1 MPNFIE
7 DDGILLPE
15 FLFYF
20 DGSKSKSDS
29 PAAAF
34 NPAAAIEGNGFEVT
48 TSPSNQPTKRS
59 IIIDE
64 SSLASYPEAGERIA
78 LIKRLKI
85 AGFKIFLRGRPADN
99 GNVFHEV
106 GEDLENYR
114 QLSTLTKFD
123 EHADYK
129 ALAEK
134 GVVRDKSLIFGRSDK
149 GQAKDVMT
157 AFTRINYCGPISGN
171 DLSCEMRSNVAEF
184 IFDGNYPEG
193 DLWESEKLAQLT
205 FYLSRVS
212 PEAAQT
218 KIKDIYASLSG
229 YLTGDI
235 ERDGREGG
243 RRASSHVN
251 DLLQMTMSLIDA
263 LPSLKETL
271 VKELKTCYNE
281 NLFIFLRKNE
291 ETELES
297 LRKHLAKQVDSPHK
311 LLTAVKILPD
321 QEEFL
326 LKDYFEDILLE
337 KHGQIFRKLEEMNNL
352 FPHRKEEIIAKLK
365 DLSDFYSD
373 DESEMISCA
382 ILKNLFSDKPCED
395 FPEFTK
401 YEGEDSTFLERKY
414 DRLYAFVEAS
424 QKSDAREFYEKKFL
438 ENVAQDLK
446 DESLYRDLFA
456 NIFNLSPP
464 RMAEKILGLIQSIPL
479 VSKRMQRSPVAV
491 MAAINAV
498 PEKAQELIEK
508 YQPFSGDRHSNA
520 VNSLIGSLPYE
531 IRNHVLDVH
540 KKEQYLTPLSLREFD
555 LKSLHYSAESGEK
568 SKPTYLNV
576 TNLGQIFQGHDQEA
590 HLQTLKDAVIN
601 GDFSTIKF
609 GNNIFEKPI
618 SRFLAFLN
626 TASNPD
632 YSEDQLRRLRS
643 VKHFIFP
650 KNTRKNYQKQ
660 KNLKPFGAVMS
671 LLNLLITKII

>member
-20 DGSKSKSDS
+20 DDSKSKSDS

-106 GEDLENYR
+106 GDDLENHR

-171 DLSCEMRSNVAEF
+171 DLSCEMRSDVKEF

-243 RRASSHVN
+243 RRALELQGK
-251 DLLQMTMSLIDA
+251 LLQMTMSLIG
-263 LPSLKETL
+263 
-271 VKELKTCYNE
+271 V
-281 NLFIFLRKNE
+281 
-291 ETELES
+291 
-297 LRKHLAKQVDSPHK
+297 V
-311 LLTAVKILPD
+311 
-321 QEEFL
+321 
-326 LKDYFEDILLE
+326 
-337 KHGQIFRKLEEMNNL
+337 
-352 FPHRKEEIIAKLK
+352 
-365 DLSDFYSD
+365 
-373 DESEMISCA
+373 
-382 ILKNLFSDKPCED
+382 
-395 FPEFTK
+395 
-401 YEGEDSTFLERKY
+401 
-414 DRLYAFVEAS
+414 
-424 QKSDAREFYEKKFL
+424 
-438 ENVAQDLK
+438 
-446 DESLYRDLFA
+446 
-456 NIFNLSPP
+456 
-464 RMAEKILGLIQSIPL
+464 
-479 VSKRMQRSPVAV
+479 
-491 MAAINAV
+491 
-498 PEKAQELIEK
+498 
-508 YQPFSGDRHSNA
+508 
-520 VNSLIGSLPYE
+520 
-531 IRNHVLDVH
+531 
-540 KKEQYLTPLSLREFD
+540 
-555 LKSLHYSAESGEK
+555 
-568 SKPTYLNV
+568 
-576 TNLGQIFQGHDQEA
+576 
-590 HLQTLKDAVIN
+590 
-601 GDFSTIKF
+601 
-609 GNNIFEKPI
+609 
-618 SRFLAFLN
+618 
-626 TASNPD
+626 
-632 YSEDQLRRLRS
+632 
-643 VKHFIFP
+643 
-650 KNTRKNYQKQ
+650 
-660 KNLKPFGAVMS
+660 
-671 LLNLLITKII
+671 